1 MFGLI
6 VIAILLV
13 LCVIIP
19 PLAFIIIPFIL
30 LSVITGLFFRSLTS
44 SITKPI
50 GNDVKWA
57 GERIASAIEGPK
69 SEPDPEE
76 WDDDSISPALQAAQE
91 DYAEGQTRKAPG
103 SKTVKRIKRTIN
115 KKKDNE
121 EELIKDIEDFLKEK

>member
-30 LSVITGLFFRSLTS
+30 LSVITGLFFRSLAS

-57 GERIASAIEGPK
+57 GDRIARAIEGP
-69 SEPDPEE
+69 EPDPEE
-76 WDDDSISPALQAAQE
+76 WSDNSISPSLQAAQ
-91 DYAEGQTRKAPG
+91 AEYVEEQTRKATG
-103 SKTVKRIKRTIN
+103 SKTVKRPKRKIS
-115 KKKDNE
+115 KKKANDQ
-121 EELIKDIEDFLKEK
+121 LIQDIEDFLKK

>member
-19 PLAFIIIPFIL
+19 PLAFIKVPFIL
-30 LSVITGLFFRSLTS
+30 VSLITGWFLRSLTS

-69 SEPDPEE
+69 PEPDPEE

-91 DYAEGQTRKAPG
+91 DYAEEQTRKATG
-103 SKTVKRIKRTIN
+103 SKTVRRIKRKIN

-121 EELIKDIEDFLKEK
+121 ELIQDIEDFLKK